1 MTDYIIVGGGSAGC
15 VLANRLSANP
25 AIKVTLIEAG
35 PESNSVFYRMPAGFF
50 RLMQTGKG
58 NWNYET
64 TPQPGLNG
72 RTMYVPRGKVLGG
85 SSSINGLVHVRGN
98 AGDFDRWAQ
107 LGNAGWSYA
116 DCLPYFKRSENYAG
130 GPSEYHGAD
139 GPMKVSEG
147 AGHAAM
153 SPVAKAMVEAAIE
166 AGHRYNP
173 DQNGAFQDGFGPASG
188 TFGDGIRQSAYACY
202 VRPALGRA
210 NLTVLTGTQVSRI
223 LVTGGRATGVEIVRG
238 RSVQTLTAERE
249 VILSGG
255 AIHSPQILQLSGIGN
270 PELLARH
277 GIPVVAALPAVGE
290 NLKDHLAV
298 TVQETITQPW
308 GALAYVQ
315 PLAAAKALLQYMFF
329 KSGPTLSNGLEAMGF
344 VKSRPDLAYP
354 DIQYHLPLLMYSDH
368 GRQIVQQEG
377 FMFHSTDCQPESK
390 GSVRIRSGSIA
401 DAPLIDPKYL
411 SSEEDMRALRAAI
424 RIAREV
430 IGQAPLAALRGTEL
444 APGPD
449 CTSDADLD
457 AYIRSTAISVYH
469 HVGTCRMGPDAA
481 TTVVAP
487 DLKVH
492 GLDGLRVVDAS
503 IMPDIITGNT
513 NAATI
518 MIAEKAADIILG
530 DMIPGRPSAG
540 E

>member
-1 MTDYIIVGGGSAGC
+1 MTDYIIGGGGSAGC
-15 VLANRLSANP
+15 VLANRLSADP
-25 AIKVTLIEAG
+25 AITVTLLEAG

-85 SSSINGLVHVRGN
+85 SSSINGLVHIRGN

-107 LGNAGWSYA
+107 MGNTGWSYA
-116 DCLPYFKRSENYAG
+116 DCLPYFRRSENYAG
-130 GPSEYHGAD
+130 GASEYHGAE

-147 AGHAAM
+147 PALEAM
-153 SPVAKAMVEAAIE
+153 SPAAKAMVEAAIE

-188 TFGDGIRQSAYACY
+188 NFGDGIRQSTYACY
-202 VRPALGRA
+202 VRPALDRP
-210 NLTVLTGTQVSRI
+210 NLTVLTGAQASRI
-223 LVTGGRATGVEIVRG
+223 VITGNRATGVEYVKGG
-238 RSVQTLTAERE
+238 RKHTLTADRE
-249 VILSGG
+249 VILAGG
-255 AIHSPQILQLSGIGN
+255 AIHSPQILQLSGIGD
-270 PELLARH
+270 PVLLAQH
-277 GIPVVAALPAVGE
+277 GIRIVAPLPAVGA

-315 PLAAAKALLQYMFF
+315 PLAAAKALLQYLFF

-344 VKSRPDLAYP
+344 VKSRPDLEHP

-368 GRQIVQQEG
+368 GRQIVQREG
-377 FMFHSTDCQPESK
+377 VMFHSTDCQPEST
-390 GSVRIRSGSIA
+390 GSVRIRSASIA
-401 DAPLIDPKYL
+401 DAPLIDPNYL
-411 SSEEDMRALRAAI
+411 TSEEDMRALRSAI
-424 RIAREV
+424 RIARDV
-430 IGQAPLAALRGTEL
+430 LAQPALAGLRGEEL
-444 APGPD
+444 APGPA

-457 AYIRSTAISVYH
+457 AYIRATAISVYH
-469 HVGTCRMGPDAA
+469 HVGTCRMGPDASNS
-481 TTVVAP
+481 VVSP

-518 MIAEKAADIILG
+518 MIAEKASDLIL
-530 DMIPGRPSAG
+530 GRPSAG

>member
-15 VLANRLSANP
+15 VLANRLSADP
-25 AIKVTLIEAG
+25 AIQVTLIEAG

-72 RTMYVPRGKVLGG
+72 RTMYVPRGKMLGG
-85 SSSINGLVHVRGN
+85 SSAINGLVHVRGN

-116 DCLPYFKRSENYAG
+116 DCLPYFKRSENHAG
-130 GPSEYHGAD
+130 GASELHGGG

-147 AGHAAM
+147 PGHAAM

-173 DQNGAFQDGFGPASG
+173 DLNGAFQDGFGPASG
-188 TFGDGIRQSAYACY
+188 NFGDGIRQSAYACY
-202 VRPALGRA
+202 VRPALGRP
-210 NLTVLTGTQVSRI
+210 NLTVLTGAQVSRI
-223 LVTGGRATGVEIVRG
+223 LVSSNRATGVEYVRG
-238 RSVQTLTAERE
+238 GRAQTLTAERE
-249 VILSGG
+249 VILAGG

-270 PELLARH
+270 PELLAQH
-277 GIPVVAALPAVGE
+277 GIRTVAALPAVGD

-315 PLAAAKALLQYMFF
+315 PFAAAKALLQYLLF

-344 VKSRPDLAYP
+344 VKSRPELAYP

-368 GRQIVQQEG
+368 GRQIVQREG
-377 FMFHSTDCQPESK
+377 FMFHSTDCQPESR
-390 GSVRIRSGSIA
+390 GSVRIRSASIA

-411 SSEEDMRALRAAI
+411 SSEDDMRALRAAI

-430 IGQAPLAALRGTEL
+430 IAQPALASLRDTEL

-449 CTSDADLD
+449 STSDADLD

-481 TTVVAP
+481 TCVVAP
-487 DLKVH
+487 DLRVH
-492 GLDGLRVVDAS
+492 GVDGLRVVDAS

-518 MIAEKAADIILG
+518 MIAEKAS
-530 DMIPGRPSAG
+530 DMIVGMSSAG

>member
-1 MTDYIIVGGGSAGC
+1 MGQAMNDYIIVGGGSAGC
-15 VLANRLSANP
+15 VLANRLSADP
-25 AIKVTLIEAG
+25 AVKVTLIEAG

-98 AGDFDRWAQ
+98 PGDFDRWAQ
-107 LGNAGWSYA
+107 LGNFGWSYA
-116 DCLPYFKRSENYAG
+116 DCLPYFKRSEDYAG
-130 GPSEYHGAD
+130 GASEHRGAN
-139 GPMKVSEG
+139 GPIKVSEG
-147 AGHAAM
+147 PDLAAM
-153 SPVAKAMVEAAIE
+153 SPVAKTMVEAAIE

-173 DQNGAFQDGFGPASG
+173 DHNGGFQDGFGPASG
-188 TFGDGIRQSAYACY
+188 NFGDGIRQSAYACY
-202 VRPALGRA
+202 IRTVADRP

-223 LVTGGRATGVEIVRG
+223 LINGTRATGVEVVQGG
-238 RSVQTLTAERE
+238 RTRTLSAERE

-270 PELLARH
+270 PDLLSQH
-277 GIPVVAALPAVGE
+277 GIPVVADLPAVGE

-308 GALAYVQ
+308 GALAFVQ
-315 PLAAAKALLQYMFF
+315 PIAAAKALLQYLLF

-344 VKSRPDLAYP
+344 VKSRPDLEYP

-368 GRQIVQQEG
+368 GRQIVQREG
-377 FMFHSTDCQPESK
+377 FMFHSTDCQPESR
-390 GSVRIRSGSIA
+390 GTVRIRSASISE
-401 DAPLIDPKYL
+401 APLIDPNYL
-411 SSEEDMRALRAAI
+411 SSEDDMRALRAAI
-424 RIAREV
+424 RLAREV
-430 IGQAPLAALRGTEL
+430 IAQPALESLREAEL

-469 HVGTCRMGPDAA
+469 HVGTCRMGTDAA
-481 TTVVAP
+481 TSVVAP

-503 IMPDIITGNT
+503 IMPDIVTGNT
-513 NAATI
+513 HAATI
-518 MIAEKAADIILG
+518 MIAEKASDLILG
-530 DMIPGRPSAG
+530 KRFAG